1 MFSTNGRGRSVL
13 TLFGTRPEI
22 IKLAPV
28 IRALE
33 ETSGLRTLNVSSGQ
47 HVDLLAPFV
56 RLFEVRVDRQLDV
69 MRPGQSLN
77 QLAARI
83 VNAVDELLAETR
95 PDLVLVQGDT
105 TTAMAGALAAFHRR
119 IPVGHVEAGLRSGD
133 PLSPWPEEVN
143 RRMISSLARL
153 HFAATERN
161 RETLLR
167 EGVAADGIHVTGNPV
182 VDALRWVL
190 ESTRP
195 SEEVERLIAE
205 SEGTRRVVL
214 TTHRRESHGAVI
226 RGNLRVVRGF
236 VEAHDDVTVFFPVH
250 PNPEVRAAVD
260 EALGGAHE
268 RIQLLPPWGYSDFV
282 HLLARAWLIVSDSG
296 GIQEEAPTLGKPVIV
311 MRDGTERPEGVE
323 AGVAKLTGARPERLA
338 ELLEATWRDPAW
350 ETAVRSLANPFGDG
364 RAGQRIASVVDG
376 ALGAGTGA

>member
-1 MFSTNGRGRSVL
+1 MDGPGRAVL

-33 ETSGLRTLNVSSGQ
+33 STPGVRTRNVSSGQ

-56 RLFEVRVDRQLDV
+56 ELFDVRVDRRLDV

-83 VNAVDELLAETR
+83 VNAVDELLAEER

-133 PLSPWPEEVN
+133 PMSPWPEEVN
-143 RRMISSLARL
+143 RRMISSLAQH

-161 RETLLR
+161 RDTLLR
-167 EGVAADGIHVTGNPV
+167 EGVAASSVHVTGNPV

-190 ESTRP
+190 ETTQP
-195 SEEVERLIAE
+195 SEQVRDLLEA

-214 TTHRRESHGAVI
+214 TTHRRESHGSLI
-226 RGNLRVVRGF
+226 RENLRVVRRF
-236 VEAHDDVTVFFPVH
+236 VEAHDDVAVFFPVH

-268 RIQLLPPWGYSDFV
+268 RIRLLPPWGYADFV
-282 HLLARAWLIVSDSG
+282 HLLAAAWLIVSDSG

-311 MRDGTERPEGVE
+311 MRDTTERPEGVE
-323 AGVAKLTGARPERLA
+323 AGVARLTEARPERL
-338 ELLEATWRDPAW
+338 EQLLAGTYADPAW
-350 ETAVRSLANPFGDG
+350 HQAVASLANPYGAGD
-364 RAGQRIASVVDG
+364 AGLRIAAIVG
-376 ALGAGTGA
+376 AALAGPATEGRP

>member
-1 MFSTNGRGRSVL
+1 
-13 TLFGTRPEI
+13 
-22 IKLAPV
+22 
-28 IRALE
+28 
-33 ETSGLRTLNVSSGQ
+33 
-47 HVDLLAPFV
+47 VDLLAPFV
-56 RLFEVRVDRQLDV
+56 ELFGVRVDRRLDV

-83 VNAVDELLAETR
+83 VNAVDELLADER

-119 IPVGHVEAGLRSGD
+119 VPVGHVEAGLRSGD

-167 EGVAADGIHVTGNPV
+167 EGVSADSITVTGNPV

-190 ESTRP
+190 ESTQP
-195 SEEVERLIAE
+195 SQEVAGLLSG
-205 SEGTRRVVL
+205 SEGLRRVVL
-214 TTHRRESHGAVI
+214 TTHRRESHGALI
-226 RGNLRVVRGF
+226 RENLRVVRRF
-236 VEAHDDVTVFFPVH
+236 VEAHDDVIVFFPVH

-260 EALGGAHE
+260 ESLGGAHE
-268 RIQLLPPWGYSDFV
+268 RIRLLPPWGYADFV
-282 HLLARAWLIVSDSG
+282 HLLAGAWLLVSDSG

-311 MRDGTERPEGVE
+311 MRDTTERPEGVD
-323 AGVAKLTGARPERLA
+323 AGVAKLTGGHPERLDA
-338 ELLEATWRDPAW
+338 LLEESYADGTWSA
-350 ETAVRSLANPFGDG
+350 AVERLANPYGDG
-364 RAGQRIASVVDG
+364 QAGRRIAAAVG
-376 ALGAGTGA
+376 ADLAAHAARGAP